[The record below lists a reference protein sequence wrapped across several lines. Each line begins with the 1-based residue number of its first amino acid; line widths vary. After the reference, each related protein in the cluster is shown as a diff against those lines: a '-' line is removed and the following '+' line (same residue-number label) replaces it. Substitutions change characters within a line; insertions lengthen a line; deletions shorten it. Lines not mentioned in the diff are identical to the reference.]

1 MADLDSGHLFLT
13 FLVPIKPGGPKNG
26 VSYKQNVRIE
36 LAKLPPAHQSPATQ
50 KMEYAA
56 PFSRNTR
63 THFARMFVL
72 DDAVYNGRDGENVLV
87 SILKG
92 VDTIVPKHVDHLK
105 SAYLV
110 FTADIDAVTA
120 DGKPLPATLSPEEQ
134 REIRMAYAQTL
145 WDTMG
150 EEIKAIF
157 DSCRDFGGVDN
168 GAKFGAY
175 LERCHVETTMP
186 FHDYYLELPEFN
198 NLPLTML
205 GAAVGVP
212 AVVAVVALLLR
223 IFGMGTLFGINTL
236 LLTVLALVL
245 TLVAFV
251 LAVLF
256 ALANGAKPLPPAKYD
271 DLPTVLKALYLQQAF
286 ADFVAENQGRDA
298 AALHIAF
305 GEFIGRHKPS
315 DIFEP
320 TQRPGVIS
328 SAAPQ
333 PQARV

>member
-50 KMEYAA
+50 KMKYAA
-56 PFSRNTR
+56 PFARNMR

-72 DDAVYNGRDGENVLV
+72 DDVVYNGRDGENVLL
-87 SILKG
+87 SIIKG
-92 VDTIVPKHVDHLK
+92 VDTIVPKHVDRLK

-110 FTADIDAVTA
+110 FTADIDAVTT
-120 DGKPLPATLSPEEQ
+120 DGKRLPAMLSVEEQ
-134 REIRMAYAQTL
+134 REVRLAYAQTL
-145 WDTMG
+145 WETMG
-150 EEIKAIF
+150 EEIEAVF
-157 DSCRDFGGVDN
+157 GNCRDFAGVDS

-198 NLPLTML
+198 NLPLKPL
-205 GAAVGVP
+205 GIAVGVP
-212 AVVAVVALLLR
+212 AVIAVVALLLR
-223 IFGMGTLFGINTL
+223 ILGMATIFGISTL
-236 LLTVLALVL
+236 LITVLALVL
-245 TLVAFV
+245 TLAAFV
-251 LAVLF
+251 LAVRH
-256 ALANGAKPLPPAKYD
+256 ALANGAKPLPPAKHD

-286 ADFVAENQGRDA
+286 ADFVSENQGKDA
-298 AALHIAF
+298 AALHSAF
-305 GEFIGRHKPS
+305 GDFIGRHKPA

-328 SAAPQ
+328 GAAPQ
-333 PQARV
+333 PLERV